1 MQCLPIIPTP
11 LLLILLLVPYE
22 KYLVQNVQEIKTYNQ
37 KILTTEDTESTEE
50 KQRKTEKNREKQN

>member
-50 KQRKTEKNREKQN
+50 KQRKTKLTNLDG